1 VGKKLVVRSDK
12 TSGTCIDGLVECY
25 VSSEDE
31 FQNLIRIGANNR
43 KIDRTN
49 MNDLSSRSHLI
60 IIIQVKQNNTKSN
73 VCKIGKLNLVDLA
86 GSERVGRTG
95 ASGLTLEESKNIN
108 KSLSAL
114 GNVINALFEKQAFIP
129 YRSSKLTK
137 VLQESVGGNN
147 LTSLIVTCSTAV
159 INEGDTLSTLRFGNR
174 AKAVQNQPKINQEIT
189 VEQYKLILAKLDE
202 KFTGL
207 QGYAE
212 QLESVL
218 RKNKIPEP
226 SWAEKSSHLDPQGE
240 RKNILDHT
248 TDSEFLGNIY
258 EDSDLQSP
266 KHTQRILELEAQHEI
281 LVTSEDKLLS
291 KIKSLEATLLTN
303 QEDYRTILTR
313 HSD

>member
-1 VGKKLVVRSDK
+1 MVRSDK

-43 KIDRTN
+43 KSDRTN

-207 QGYAE
+207 QGYAG

-226 SWAEKSSHLDPQGE
+226 SWAEKFSPSEPHGE
-240 RKNILDHT
+240 RRNILDHT
-248 TDSEFLGNIY
+248 TDSEFVSTIY
-258 EDSDLQSP
+258 EDSDLQS
-266 KHTQRILELEAQHEI
+266 K
-281 LVTSEDKLLS
+281 
-291 KIKSLEATLLTN
+291 
-303 QEDYRTILTR
+303 
-313 HSD
+313 